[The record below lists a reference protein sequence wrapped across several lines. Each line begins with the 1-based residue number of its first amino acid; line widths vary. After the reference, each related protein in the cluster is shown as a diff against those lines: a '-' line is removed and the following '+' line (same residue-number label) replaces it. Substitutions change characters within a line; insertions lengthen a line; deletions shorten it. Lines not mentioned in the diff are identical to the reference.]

1 MAFVSEQ
8 NSVAGIYND
17 LNGLESIK
25 SLGRK
30 DRDGALQE
38 LAQQFE
44 ALLVNMMLSSMRSA
58 NAAFSNDDSPFN
70 SNEAQMYQDMLDQ
83 QLTVTLSQGGGIGLA
98 EVILRQLSPSGSVPE
113 SGAGRPMETS
123 LLSTRRDIRTVS
135 GRTGDEAVAPWRI
148 DNPEQFITELQ
159 PLAQRT
165 AAELGMPAELLL
177 SQAALETGWG
187 ASIIQGEA
195 GSSHNLFGIKAHG
208 GWRGPSA
215 ETLTT
220 EYYNGQPVKESARFR
235 AYDSFAQSFEDYVDF
250 LQGNGRYQEALKSAD
265 NPDKFMSELQKAGY
279 ATDPRYASKV
289 NQIARQLQTY
299 QMVAAAGSNKNS

>member
-30 DRDGALQE
+30 DRDGALHE

-58 NAAFSNDDSPFN
+58 NEAFSSDSPFN

-187 ASIIQGEA
+187 AHLLHSADGRPSFNFFNIKAGRDWQGEVV
-195 GSSHNLFGIKAHG
+195 NV
-208 GWRGPSA
+208 P
-215 ETLTT
+215 TL
-220 EYYNGQPVKESARFR
+220 EYRDGVAVREWAAFR
-235 AYDSFAQSFEDYVDF
+235 AYDNAADGFADYAALVS
-250 LQGNGRYQEALKSAD
+250 GSPRYRAAMANSAD
-265 NPDKFMSELQKAGY
+265 AETYIRELVAAGY
-279 ATDPRYASKV
+279 ATDPHYADKV
-289 NQIARQLQTY
+289 LSVMRHDAMAVARD
-299 QMVAAAGSNKNS
+299 GGEG